1 MKKIKNKLLLIGSV
15 VSTSSFLALSASC
28 SNKNEEEIKVENPND
43 NTQDELKI
51 NFDNQFLLSL
61 DKEYFNF
68 ELINT
73 YQENNKEKLQQ
84 NYIDFMKKTFDLIKQ
99 LINNLKEVITPIS
112 SKETETMKELVNS
125 IDTLL
130 TDIEEV
136 IKINTNEKFDEFQSK
151 SNEIND
157 ASISNLLQ
165 KVNLAV
171 LDSKNEFDD
180 SMKQKISQYS
190 LKHQKD
196 LLYKSTEL
204 ELQNQK
210 SVIEYVKANNSD
222 LYQLA
227 NDLFQI
233 KSQDKILVL
242 INKAIENLDSENSET
257 LSDSLLSYQATL
269 KVLSYA
275 ELIQNN
281 NIKNGLVLPQKLN
294 HNVPFDAN
302 PAFVTTIES

>member
-51 NFDNQFLLSL
+51 NFDNEFLLNL

-112 SKETETMKELVNS
+112 SKETETMKGLVTS
-125 IDTLL
+125 IDALL

-136 IKINTNEKFDEFQSK
+136 IKIDTNEKFDEFQSK

-157 ASISNLLQ
+157 ASLSKLLQ

-171 LDSKNEFDD
+171 SDSNNEFDD

-190 LKHQKD
+190 LNTKKIYFINQ
-196 LLYKSTEL
+196 LNSIYK
-204 ELQNQK
+204 
-210 SVIEYVKANNSD
+210 
-222 LYQLA
+222 
-227 NDLFQI
+227 
-233 KSQDKILVL
+233 
-242 INKAIENLDSENSET
+242 
-257 LSDSLLSYQATL
+257 
-269 KVLSYA
+269 
-275 ELIQNN
+275 
-281 NIKNGLVLPQKLN
+281 IKNQLSNMLKQITQIYINLQMIYFKLN
-294 HNVPFDAN
+294 LKIKF
-302 PAFVTTIES
+302 

>member
-51 NFDNQFLLSL
+51 NFDNEFLLNL

-125 IDTLL
+125 IDALL

-136 IKINTNEKFDEFQSK
+136 IKIDANEKFDEFQSK

-157 ASISNLLQ
+157 ASLSKLLQ

-171 LDSKNEFDD
+171 SDSNNEFDD

-190 LKHQKD
+190 LNTKKIYFINQ
-196 LLYKSTEL
+196 LNSIYK
-204 ELQNQK
+204 
-210 SVIEYVKANNSD
+210 
-222 LYQLA
+222 
-227 NDLFQI
+227 
-233 KSQDKILVL
+233 
-242 INKAIENLDSENSET
+242 
-257 LSDSLLSYQATL
+257 
-269 KVLSYA
+269 
-275 ELIQNN
+275 
-281 NIKNGLVLPQKLN
+281 IKNQLSNMLKQITQIYINLQMIYFKLN
-294 HNVPFDAN
+294 LKIKF
-302 PAFVTTIES
+302 

>member
-51 NFDNQFLLSL
+51 NFDNEFLLNL

-125 IDTLL
+125 IDALL

-136 IKINTNEKFDEFQSK
+136 IKIDANEKFDEFQSK

-157 ASISNLLQ
+157 ASLSKLLQ

-171 LDSKNEFDD
+171 SDSNNEFDD

-204 ELQNQK
+204 DLQNQK
-210 SVIEYVKANNSD
+210 SIIEYVKANNSD

-242 INKAIENLDSENSET
+242 INKAIENLDAKIVKLYPIHFWVIKQHSK
-257 LSDSLLSYQATL
+257 YW
-269 KVLSYA
+269 VM
-275 ELIQNN
+275 QN
-281 NIKNGLVLPQKLN
+281 
-294 HNVPFDAN
+294 
-302 PAFVTTIES
+302 